1 MSNQYTK
8 IPLFIEDDFFID
20 DISLIESLSSAVI
33 DILEDILPKD
43 IESVNSLISKIK
55 LEL

>member
-8 IPLFIEDDFFID
+8 IPLFIKDDFFID

>member
-20 DISLIESLSSAVI
+20 DISLIESLSSVVI

>member
-8 IPLFIEDDFFID
+8 VPLFIEDDFFID